1 MHRMWTRPLILIVVA
16 LAVAVLDFALPDLR
30 VVLTLIW
37 VGLILAC
44 LIYGVSI
51 IRSFRAVGT
60 VLLLVAILQMAAFF
74 IVPQLIG
81 Q

>member
-1 MHRMWTRPLILIVVA
+1 MWTRPLILIVVA
-16 LAVAVLDFALPDLR
+16 FAVAVLDFALPDLR